1 MNSSFVF
8 FFNLFKKK
16 ANHESI
22 WIPPPTVQ
30 HTGFM
35 QAFPFPYFWLRNIA
49 FLLLAAVDLFISST
63 AVCKR
68 STFRIPNHIPV
79 RNRFTNQSTVVVY
92 SSLCLSL
99 VIFRQ
104 SSNFQYYLDHLH
116 FFSTFPLCFLM
127 LTVKGRLVINK
138 LLCGIK
144 DVKLMLDPLKWSE
157 EPLLVLIMLKKY
169 PQTQI
174 TTCKY

>member
-1 MNSSFVF
+1 MAIHSSILAWKIPRTEEPGGLQSIGSQTIGHDWSNLARMQYTHNRVF
-8 FFNLFKKK
+8 
-16 ANHESI
+16 E
-22 WIPPPTVQ
+22 
-30 HTGFM
+30 
-35 QAFPFPYFWLRNIA
+35 
-49 FLLLAAVDLFISST
+49 LLD
-63 AVCKR
+63 C
-68 STFRIPNHIPV
+68 IPV